1 MNKSAKRN
9 FGPCIVCGN
18 QGPNKT
24 YRKINAVP
32 AYEEL
37 NQKLNKM
44 LTDKY
49 SNIIISIY

>member
-1 MNKSAKRN
+1 MNKSTKRN

-18 QGPNKT
+18 QESN
-24 YRKINAVP
+24 NVDAVP